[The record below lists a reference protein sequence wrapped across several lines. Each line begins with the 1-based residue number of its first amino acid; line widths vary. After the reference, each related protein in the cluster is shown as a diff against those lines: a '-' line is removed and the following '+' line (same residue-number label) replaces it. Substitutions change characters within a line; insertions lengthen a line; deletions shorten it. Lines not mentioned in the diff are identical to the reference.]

1 MKNKTT
7 LDTDTIS
14 LVNCYIHVDDG
25 VINALAP
32 TGSAQ
37 TAVTNSQDVTVL
49 GGSRNIIFDSWESW
63 IHSDLRWNP
72 LTQVLTMTTDR
83 EPSDEARDG
92 SLTFHHADCPD
103 IRLR

>member
-72 LTQVLTMTTDR
+72 LTQDR
-83 EPSDEARDG
+83 KSTRLNSSHPLSSRMPSSA
-92 SLTFHHADCPD
+92 
-103 IRLR
+103 